1 MKSPLI
7 RNKGS
12 LPTSSFEMSSF
23 SRIATAK
30 AVGYFESSDCV
41 DPLGLESC
49 YKKAEQ
55 SLASYINNSCAGREQ
70 RMRRF
75 MRVQALEIDCIH
87 VCECVQ
93 YIDHIDCA
101 ATSCWNQNNDW
112 GQCGTSLEG
121 VNCPADLEFTNQTKY
136 HTPGKLPVN
145 GTESLYN
152 TGGVIST
159 PVSGNISIWTM
170 RDVLYPITA
179 AATNKAVPTK
189 SESGDKG
196 ATTTSAESKAGYQLG
211 MSLWVTVGAIST
223 AFLAIAI

>member
-1 MKSPLI
+1 MHPGGCSCNLGKL
-7 RNKGS
+7 
-12 LPTSSFEMSSF
+12 
-23 SRIATAK
+23 AK
-30 AVGYFESSDCV
+30 
-41 DPLGLESC
+41 
-49 YKKAEQ
+49 
-55 SLASYINNSCAGREQ
+55 
-70 RMRRF
+70 
-75 MRVQALEIDCIH
+75 VQAATTEKADQCADNIIKLNQQGAYKEAMAYGKACSCCGQSGKIFSIWD
-87 VCECVQ
+87 VCPNTIPSIIGADVWYEVLLK
-93 YIDHIDCA
+93 
-101 ATSCWNQNNDW
+101 NNDW